1 MREAEELHDNFN
13 PGALFTQQSV
23 LASVLEEFKD
33 SPLRELYKNEK
44 SSKHLM
50 KSFYDSVTIAT
61 QLETVLLKS
70 YVISQLKV
78 LHTLT
83 LKEVELNGHYKN
95 GSVFTISS
103 SGSVNGKTKSS

>member
-1 MREAEELHDNFN
+1 MAEELHDNFN

-33 SPLRELYKNEK
+33 PPLRELYKNEN

-50 KSFYDSVTIAT
+50 KSFYNSIIIAT
-61 QLETVLLKS
+61 QLEIVLLKS
-70 YVISQLKV
+70 FAVSQLKV

-83 LKEVELNGHYKN
+83 FKKVELTVTIKML
-95 GSVFTISS
+95 VFSQLNHWLS
-103 SGSVNGKTKSS
+103 

>member
-1 MREAEELHDNFN
+1 MTIST

-70 YVISQLKV
+70 YAISQLKV

-83 LKEVELNGHYKN
+83 LKEAELNGHYNN

-103 SGSVNGKTKSS
+103 SDSVNGKTKSS